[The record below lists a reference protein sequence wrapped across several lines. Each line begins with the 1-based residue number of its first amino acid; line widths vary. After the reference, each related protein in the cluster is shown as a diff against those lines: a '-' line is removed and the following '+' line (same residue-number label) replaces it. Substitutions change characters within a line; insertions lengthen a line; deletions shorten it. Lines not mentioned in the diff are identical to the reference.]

1 MCIKMRRGRSTA
13 ARVIATMAGVA
24 VLSGC
29 AMKGDIRDLQVE
41 IRALAARQDSLLA
54 EFRAE
59 TQDTQDTLRTQSDQ
73 MFEFRG
79 DINQSLRQIGQ
90 SLNTLEAMV
99 GENQRGIAGVR
110 DQLANQRRTPVAQPR
125 VIMTDST
132 ATASGGSERLIGGGG
147 NADQLWAIALQQLD
161 RESLNSA
168 TRAFEQF
175 LAEYPGDDR
184 EADAHFNLADILTQ
198 QDRPED
204 ALEAFQE
211 IQVLFP
217 TAARVPDAMYR
228 IALLQIELG
237 DTEQAKTT
245 LERIMNTYPD
255 ASVAMLARDTL
266 ADIG

>member
-1 MCIKMRRGRSTA
+1 MCIMMREGTSTA
-13 ARVIATMAGVA
+13 ARVILAVACVA

-41 IRALAARQDSLLA
+41 IRALAARQDSLIA
-54 EFRAE
+54 ELHAE
-59 TQDTQDTLRTQSDQ
+59 TQDTQDTLRTQSNQ

-79 DINQSLRQIGQ
+79 DISQSLREISQ

-99 GENQRGIAGVR
+99 GENQRGISGVR
-110 DQLANQRRTPVAQPR
+110 DQVATLRRTPVAQPR
-125 VIMTDST
+125 VVMKDSM
-132 ATASGGSERLIGGGG
+132 ATGSGGSERLIDGGG
-147 NADQLWAIALQQLD
+147 NADQLWAVALQQLD
-161 RESLNSA
+161 RESLNAA
-168 TRAFEQF
+168 TMAFEQF

-184 EADAHFNLADILTQ
+184 AADAHFYLADILTQ
-198 QDRPED
+198 RDRPED

-211 IQVLFP
+211 IQSLFP
-217 TAARVPDAMYR
+217 TAAKVPDAMYR
-228 IALLQIELG
+228 IARLQIELG
-237 DTEQAKTT
+237 DTEQAKAT